1 MNMTAMGTVGLGLGL
16 TALAALSRGQDP
28 ADDGSVKTEVSA
40 FFAHYLETLE
50 SRDAEA
56 IRTLF
61 VADDRFAWF
70 TDGVKSY
77 STPDDVIAGLS
88 VYAHLYFETTL
99 SETRVVP
106 LGASLASA
114 RSKFN
119 TTLTSAQPDDW
130 EYEYGGVITWLLEK
144 DPESGEWKVIL
155 GHTSTPGGPP
165 GDGGQEESR

>member
-1 MNMTAMGTVGLGLGL
+1 MTAMGTVGLGLGL
-16 TALAALSRGQDP
+16 TALAALSPGQDP
-28 ADDGSVKTEVSA
+28 ADEGNVEQEVRA
-40 FFAHYLETLE
+40 FLARYLEALE

-56 IRTLF
+56 IRPLF

-77 STPDDVIAGLS
+77 STPDDVLAGLS

-99 SETRVVP
+99 SEIRVVP

-114 RSKFN
+114 RSRFN
-119 TTLTSAQPDDW
+119 TRLTSAQPDDW
-130 EYEYGGVITWLLEK
+130 ESEYGGVITWLLEK
-144 DPESGEWKVIL
+144 DPVSGEWKVIL

-165 GDGGQEESR
+165 SEGGRQESR